1 MQHKEILDFWFSDP
15 KKWFNGGDEF
25 DKMVQN
31 TF

>member
-15 KKWFNGGDEF
+15 KKWFNGGNEF
-25 DKMVQN
+25 DNIVQN